1 MIRTGNIPS
10 WKLIGNIFDRRIHN
24 MKCLGFHLNSNNLRL
39 SPCGNLQLVTVKA
52 QSFVHSDLVEK
63 KEPRID
69 PCNKV
74 VVATISAQRVGFFNI
89 GSGRVGYW
97 KKYRVA
103 GRVRV
108 G

>member
-1 MIRTGNIPS
+1 
-10 WKLIGNIFDRRIHN
+10 

-74 VVATISAQRVGFFNI
+74 VVATMELLANSVAMLLLQQWKRRKLKCPKCLRRI
-89 GSGRVGYW
+89 GTVKSSGYHHLSCWRL
-97 KKYRVA
+97 
-103 GRVRV
+103 
-108 G
+108 

>member
-1 MIRTGNIPS
+1 
-10 WKLIGNIFDRRIHN
+10 

-74 VVATISAQRVGFFNI
+74 VVATMELFSKFCNNV
-89 GSGRVGYW
+89 V
-97 KKYRVA
+97 VA
-103 GRVRV
+103 TMEEEETPATALVCIH
-108 G
+108 